1 MPSTAVHVAF
11 ALVVAACV
19 LGDAYDTRAVLAVAG
34 AAVVPDLDVFA
45 PFLLANTH
53 RALLHTFLVPLGLAA
68 AIYYDTRVR
77 DRSWLRERAESWGV
91 QVAWAATA
99 GYAVAG
105 IGLDLFTGYGG
116 VNVLYPLHDQ
126 FYSFTGKALYST
138 DGGFV
143 QTFVEVTGD
152 ESGTNRNV
160 NVNVG
165 ESKGSTEGHHVAS
178 GVDPSAGPEEQGV
191 KRVFP
196 VAYRGW
202 HMVLLLTG
210 LFVTAVRLRFGGFGP
225 VGGAD
230 SPGDA
235 EP

>member
-19 LGDAYDTRAVLAVAG
+19 LGDTYDTRAVLIVAG
-34 AAVVPDLDVFA
+34 AAVIPDLDAFA

-53 RALLHTFLVPLGLAA
+53 RALLHTLLVPLGMAA

-77 DRSWLRERAESWGV
+77 EASWLRDRFDAGSVE
-91 QVAWAATA
+91 VAWAATA

-126 FYSFTGKALYST
+126 FYSFTGEALYST
-138 DGGFV
+138 DRGFV
-143 QTFVEVTGD
+143 QTFVDVRRDGG
-152 ESGTNRNV
+152 SNGS
-160 NVNVG
+160 VNVG
-165 ESKGSTEGHHVAS
+165 ESKGSTRDHHVAS
-178 GVDPSAGPEEQGV
+178 GVDPSEGREEKAV
-191 KRVFP
+191 ERIFP

-202 HMVLLLTG
+202 HLLLLLVG
-210 LFVTAVRLRFGGFGP
+210 LFTTSVRLRYDGFGASS
-225 VGGAD
+225 GSD
-230 SPGDA
+230 EDT
-235 EP
+235 